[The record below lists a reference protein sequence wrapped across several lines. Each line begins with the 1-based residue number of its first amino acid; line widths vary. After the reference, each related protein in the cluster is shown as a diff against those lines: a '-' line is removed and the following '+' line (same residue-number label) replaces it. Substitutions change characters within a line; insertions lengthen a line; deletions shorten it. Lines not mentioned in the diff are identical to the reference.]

1 MAETKMGGVSSFG
14 EEGAQATGVIVGSGE
29 QTHNKVSMISSSVS
43 I

>member
-14 EEGAQATGVIVGSGE
+14 EDGAHQGGVLQGSGE